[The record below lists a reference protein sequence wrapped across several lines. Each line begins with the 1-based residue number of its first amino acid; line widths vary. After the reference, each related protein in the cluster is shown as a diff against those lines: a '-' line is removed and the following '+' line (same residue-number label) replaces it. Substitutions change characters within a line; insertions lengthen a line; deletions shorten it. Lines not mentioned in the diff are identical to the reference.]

1 MDKVKKSKLTLL
13 ITSLCSGALLLSSGF
28 SLAWFYNEKKIDIDD
43 GLTGSVLQKYF
54 HSGTGTSYDPFI
66 ITRPRH
72 YENMVLL
79 HYNLEGFAEHEFYY
93 EIGTDMDGDGAK
105 EVYNYSEGR
114 VEYVDG
120 SPYSTTLNCDR
131 IASLAPLGS
140 KELPFNSHIQ
150 GNGMTVSGFKID
162 ATRGK
167 YSDIGIFGFVGYGT
181 CLNTYFS
188 NFEIDTTGTH
198 YDEPTDEELS
208 SGTEH
213 LHNDG
218 AIHMGYIAGH
228 LDQTENFQN
237 VYVNNCTLK
246 GTTNGLHVNNYGYY
260 GRAEQDALG
269 GGLGYGR
276 DYTFSLNSQSVFN
289 YFNSTYNSIKND
301 QLVLKNTRET
311 ADVAPNKDGDKIK
324 RMTANDQTAVPY
336 SEAVSPDSAAGSGTY
351 VINDGYS
358 LSTSGYTSPE
368 FVENRHEY
376 NVYYQD
382 RGYVEKDEGDHSH
395 NGQNKIPENMPLYY
409 DHSLKGQG
417 EGLIIDKNDNNKEYP
432 TAYYFWDS
440 ESNSYKYGES
450 YDRKVD
456 KDIDVYTF
464 NLVFKDLPTISF
476 SSTTSPTNI
485 VNAMSVDSRLFF
497 DAPKADSNDSSYIDL
512 KATPRV
518 VKSTQRWLLIT
529 YYDYEI
535 TFDIKPIE
543 LKDLEEGIHHYSM
556 LLSYTYP
563 TRTSGT
569 HRVTYVYPETGYDT
583 ATNVLSQKNLIVNNA
598 SEDIELKVESDFFV
612 AEDLSDVTSDT
623 DTKYGDLIDA
633 DTSNGFTERI
643 PFSFEDSKNIIHVDP
658 RTFETPLKYKEV
670 IDGVEQDEFIEV
682 GGLTS
687 DSHTSFNYV
696 PGVGENHGTWKL
708 IVVTRDVVDNPDT
721 LDYFPS
727 EDSIIYGS
735 GYRSRNIDVVGGGA
749 EFYYQEVGNTNIAV
763 LALKSEQT
771 AGQRVGLPPT
781 KGQPFYANEQCSS
794 SIVVYLKNTSNAID
808 DRDDL
813 LGKISFTYVQVSFF
827 GYGIQVVDPTFKK
840 GDGFMSLKSAGT
852 NTVESNDG
860 GFINLT
866 HTISLDLLE
875 SDVKKVAYC
884 GLDADGNVIGR
895 YTSSG
900 VWDPLTSEPQ
910 TDEQNERDQAR
921 IDTYVL
927 VLGGQSN
934 NVNNDTWITNID
946 FEYKAQDGYG
956 GTFGSIGYRSATDEK
971 IENTILN
978 YYLSNPTAQGK
989 PADFS
994 YYVKVEYVSKDPE
1007 DTEYTKK
1014 GRYYITCY
1022 SDTDVK
1028 LKIFNY
1034 YPELYDVY
1042 VKSDPEG
1049 DFVQATGS
1057 KPEVTI
1063 EASTIPTS

>member
-1 MDKVKKSKLTLL
+1 MDKVKKSKFTLL

-54 HSGTGTSYDPFI
+54 HSGTGKSTDPFI

-93 EIGTDMDGDGAK
+93 EIGTDMDGDGVK
-105 EVYNYSEGR
+105 EVYNYSKGR
-114 VEYVDG
+114 VEYVNG

-162 ATRGK
+162 ATRGQ

-198 YDEPTDEELS
+198 YDEPTDEELA

-289 YFNSTYNSIKND
+289 YFNSTYNSIKDD

-324 RMTANDQTAVPY
+324 RMTANDQTAVPF
-336 SEAVSPDSAAGSGTY
+336 STAVSPDSAAGSGTY
-351 VINDGYS
+351 VINNGYS
-358 LSTSGYTSPE
+358 LSTAGYTSPE

-382 RGYVEKDEGDHSH
+382 REYVDKDDGDHSH
-395 NGQNKIPENMPLYY
+395 NGQNKIPASTPLYY
-409 DHSLKGQG
+409 DHSLKGAG
-417 EGLIIDKNDNNKEYP
+417 EGLIVDNSDPENRKEYP

-440 ESNSYKYGES
+440 ASNSYKYGES
-450 YDRKVD
+450 YDRKVI
-456 KDIDVYTF
+456 KDVDVYPVKLTF
-464 NLVFKDLPTISF
+464 NDF
-476 SSTTSPTNI
+476 TSEPFTSAVTPSINSLNI
-485 VNAMSVDSRLFF
+485 DARLFF
-497 DAPKADSNDSSYIDL
+497 DDPGINGNAYNFIALTVHPTISSNGISRTIKMS
-512 KATPRV
+512 
-518 VKSTQRWLLIT
+518 
-529 YYDYEI
+529 
-535 TFDIKPIE
+535 FDPIQ
-543 LKDLEEGIHHYSM
+543 LSDVQEGIHHFSI
-556 LLSYTYP
+556 LLSFTFG
-563 TRTSGT
+563 TWFTGT
-569 HRVTYVYPETGYDT
+569 HRSIYLYPKGGYDET
-583 ATNVLSQKNLIVNNA
+583 ANTLEQDAITVNDAKAGKQLN
-598 SEDIELKVESDFFV
+598 
-612 AEDLSDVTSDT
+612 LSDKSAFWFKDYG
-623 DTKYGDLIDA
+623 DISNTKTPYNDLIDA
-633 DTSNGFTERI
+633 SKNLIRRI
-643 PFSFEDSKNIIHVDP
+643 PFSFEDSKDIIHVDP

-670 IDGVEQDEFIEV
+670 IDGVEQEEFIEV

-687 DSHTSFNYV
+687 DSHTNFNYV

-749 EFYYQEVGNTNIAV
+749 EFYYRKIGNTNIAV

-827 GYGIQVVDPTFKK
+827 GNGIEVVDPTFKK

-884 GLDADGNVIGR
+884 GLDADGNVVGR

-910 TDEQNERDQAR
+910 TDEQNERDQAK

-934 NVNNDTWITNID
+934 NANNDTWITNID

-994 YYVKVEYVSKDPE
+994 YYVNVKYVSKDPE

-1042 VKSDPEG
+1042 VKSDPDG